1 VKARFALIAEVDHH
15 RGVDDADTTLL
26 QKVVPS
32 YSRTHDGCEMADG
45 RPTIEKMIPGMK
57 KGSC

>member
-1 VKARFALIAEVDHH
+1 VKACFALIAEVDHR

-32 YSRTHDGCEMADG
+32 YSRTDDGYEMADG
-45 RPTIEKMIPGMK
+45 RPTIERITGMK